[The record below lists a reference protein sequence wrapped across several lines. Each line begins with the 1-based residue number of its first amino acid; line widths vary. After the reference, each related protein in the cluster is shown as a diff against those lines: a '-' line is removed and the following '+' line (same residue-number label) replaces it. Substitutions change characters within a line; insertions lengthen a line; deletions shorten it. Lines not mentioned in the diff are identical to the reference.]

1 MMLESRFGLIEY
13 RARWQMNET
22 GVNDDGNYDY
32 DLMASLKVFVRDFD
46 LVKQEA
52 TLNTRQSSSNYR
64 NRSSLALLRDNLDL
78 YDGIILPSTKREKKK
93 KSQIGHSET
102 STYARVE
109 LYELDFAAAIN
120 ALMFARVPTVSAR
133 LTNALAKLGSGDV
146 ETYHVDELGELKLDA
161 DAQHV
166 RGVDHGAHELVVVG
180 QQVVVEALRVGVA
193 GDGSVD
199 DQGREEPHAQRFPDY
214 GGRHGSPISPL

>member
-93 KSQIGHSET
+93 SHRLAIPKRPHTLVSSFT
-102 STYARVE
+102 SLT
-109 LYELDFAAAIN
+109 LQ
-120 ALMFARVPTVSAR
+120 R
-133 LTNALAKLGSGDV
+133 LLTL
-146 ETYHVDELGELKLDA
+146 
-161 DAQHV
+161 
-166 RGVDHGAHELVVVG
+166 
-180 QQVVVEALRVGVA
+180 
-193 GDGSVD
+193 
-199 DQGREEPHAQRFPDY
+199 
-214 GGRHGSPISPL
+214 